1 MAVISA
7 TGTRKRILATLPASP
22 CGPFRDP
29 APVTTHSF
37 LFSSRSLCRF
47 SHAPRMYFPRS
58 FFSFFPLV
66 SLSASSSSAL
76 RSALPRLSL
85 FAVRRLARPCIIYIT
100 RAARGCACTLQL
112 HTTPFCRS
120 LCQLR
125 ESTSTST
132 NTIRPRSRPRPCLPA
147 KIGAVTLPRVRL
159 LVSPSSLARSLARSP
174 RAVSLKRYASTAWNA
189 LTLSWSTAL
198 WLGSLRRR
206 FRRVTLHDQPL
217 NGRAACCK
225 PMMHNVS

>member
-47 SHAPRMYFPRS
+47 SHAPSMYFPRS

-66 SLSASSSSAL
+66 SLRFVFLRAPFRSSSP
-76 RSALPRLSL
+76 LPL
-85 FAVRRLARPCIIYIT
+85 C
-100 RAARGCACTLQL
+100 RATPRASVYYLYNASGPGCACTLQL

-132 NTIRPRSRPRPCLPA
+132 NTIRPRSRPRPCHPA

-174 RAVSLKRYASTAWNA
+174 RAVSLKRYASAAWNA

-198 WLGSLRRR
+198 WPGSLRRR